1 MRWESAL
8 TKQCF
13 TSTFPYFPIF
23 PMQSQNFGATRRMY
37 ALQVFLVMLS
47 EFDTD
52 VRNTVVLRL
61 TQPFIYPMLIK

>member
-8 TKQCF
+8 TKQWF
-13 TSTFPYFPIF
+13 TSTFPNFLK
-23 PMQSQNFGATRRMY
+23 MQSQNFGATRRMY
-37 ALQVFLVMLS
+37 ALQVFLVMLP